1 MRILVFYGKSIKDE
15 TYEITKQFLT
25 KFDRASVKEYFLP
38 DDMSKP
44 CLGCGNC
51 YLNSE
56 KNCYAF
62 RQINKIYENMTD
74 ADLIVFATPTY
85 VDNIPGHLK
94 SFFDHFGFLW
104 MLRRPNGIMFK
115 KRAVIIATTD
125 KLSFKNTIKE
135 IKKNL
140 NWWGISNIYSC
151 GININNKLNVDN
163 SLEKIYIKVIN
174 SKIKI
179 KYITKKR
186 FIYSLRQIK
195 KHPENE
201 YDYNYWMDNGWL
213 NRKRPW
219 KF

>member
-151 GININNKLNVDN
+151 GININNKLNIDN

>member
-38 DDMSKP
+38 DDMAKP

-56 KNCYAF
+56 KNCYAY

-115 KRAVIIATTD
+115 KKAVIISTTD
-125 KLSFKNTIKE
+125 KLTPKNTIKE

-140 NWWGISNIYSC
+140 NWWGISNVYSC
-151 GININNKLNVDN
+151 GINIRNKSNVD
-163 SLEKIYIKVIN
+163 SILEKMHIKVIK
-174 SKIKI
+174 SKNKVT
-179 KYITKKR
+179 YITKKR
-186 FIYSLRQIK
+186 FMYSLRQIK

-201 YDYNYWMDNGWL
+201 YDYNYWKDNGWL

-219 KF
+219 